1 MIEDILKVVILS
13 LIEGVTEFLPISST
27 GHLIVG
33 TSLLNFDVMGS
44 VFEIS
49 IQFGAVIAVTVYYRR
64 ILCTHIVEL
73 RSSQLVR
80 RFWSLVAL
88 GCFPAAAIGFI
99 LGEQLEALL
108 FSPQVVAMSLIVGG
122 AVFLLIERRLPPLQ
136 LEDGNQGSITDIT
149 ASQAVTVGVVQML
162 ALIPGASRSGSSIIG
177 GMLSGLNRRVAT
189 EFSFFLAMPLLGG
202 ATLYKFALVLDSL
215 DPSDLFLLFLGAAL
229 SAVFAWFSIDWLLKF
244 VARNTFVAF
253 GYYRIIAGLL
263 IIAALSA
270 GWIA

>member
-1 MIEDILKVVILS
+1 MIEDIIKVVILS

-49 IQFGAVIAVTVYYRR
+49 IQFGAVIAVTVYYRQT
-64 ILCTHIVEL
+64 LCTHFVKF

-80 RFWSLVAL
+80 RFWLLVAL
-88 GCFPAAAIGFI
+88 GCFPAAAFGFSF
-99 LGEQLEALL
+99 GEQLETLL

-122 AVFLLIERRLPPLQ
+122 AVFLLVERRLPPIQ
-136 LEDGNQGSITDIT
+136 LEYDDQESITDI
-149 ASQAVTVGVVQML
+149 SLGQAVTVGVVQML
-162 ALIPGASRSGSSIIG
+162 ALIPGVSRSGSSIIG

-189 EFSFFLAMPLLGG
+189 EYSFFLAMPLLGG
-202 ATLYKFALVLDSL
+202 ATLYKFAMVLDSL
-215 DPSDLFLLFLGAAL
+215 EPGDLSLLFLGAAL
-229 SAVFAWFSIDWLLKF
+229 SAVFAWLSIDWLLRF
-244 VARNTFVAF
+244 VARNNFVVF

-263 IIAALSA
+263 IVAAVSA
-270 GWIA
+270 GWID

>member
-1 MIEDILKVVILS
+1 MIEDIIKVVILS

-64 ILCTHIVEL
+64 TLCAHFVKF
-73 RSSQLVR
+73 RSSQLAR

-88 GCFPAAAIGFI
+88 GCFPAAAFGFSF
-99 LGEQLEALL
+99 GEQLEALL

-122 AVFLLIERRLPPLQ
+122 AVFLLVERRLPPLQ
-136 LEDGNQGSITDIT
+136 LEDDDLGSITDIT
-149 ASQAVTVGVVQML
+149 VGQAVTVGIVQML
-162 ALIPGASRSGSSIIG
+162 ALIPGVSRSGSSIIG

-189 EFSFFLAMPLLGG
+189 EYSFFLAMPLLGG
-202 ATLYKFALVLDSL
+202 ATLYKFALVLDSFGSERSIL
-215 DPSDLFLLFLGAAL
+215 PVLGR
-229 SAVFAWFSIDWLLKF
+229 SAFSGFRL
-244 VARNTFVAF
+244 AF
-253 GYYRIIAGLL
+253 DRLAIAICG
-263 IIAALSA
+263 AQ
-270 GWIA
+270 